1 MVAIARAL
9 AGNVQL
15 LLLDEPFEGLSPVM
29 IEELFESINRL
40 RSEVSI
46 MIIEHQLDLV
56 LALADRAY
64 VLDRGIIGH
73 DGPAKPLLE
82 DLDLRKEKLWV

>member
-9 AGNVQL
+9 AGNVKL
-15 LLLDEPFEGLSPVM
+15 ILMDEPFEGLSPVM
-29 IEELFESINRL
+29 VEELFETINEL

-46 MIIEHQLDLV
+46 IIIEHQLDLV

-64 VLDRGIIGH
+64 ILDRGVITH
-73 DGPAKPLLE
+73 DGSAKPLL
-82 DLDLRKEKLWV
+82 DNLSFRKEKLWV

>member
-9 AGNVQL
+9 AGNVKL
-15 LLLDEPFEGLSPVM
+15 ILMDEPFEGLSPVM
-29 IEELFESINRL
+29 VEELFETINEL

-46 MIIEHQLDLV
+46 IIIEHQLDLV

-64 VLDRGIIGH
+64 ILDRGEMTH
-73 DGPAKPLLE
+73 DGPAKPLL
-82 DLDLRKEKLWV
+82 DNLSLRKEKLWV